1 MELNNKVLQACLA
14 RIEEQLAPENHDNYM
29 KIVVAGMRVALDKGP
44 NGIAGS
50 LLKSKDPVADSAKG
64 AIGLVLGMRSE
75 AKGAMPIQA
84 MIPAAMSLM
93 LKALDICDR
102 AGIIKV
108 TNVEVDKATKVFTDM
123 MMQMFKI
130 TPQMLRHAT
139 GKVNQLAED
148 PAALQKMRLAAGF
161 DRHPN
166 APTPTPLP
174 EE

>member
-14 RIEEQLAPENHDNYM
+14 RIEEQLAPENRDNYM

-50 LLKSKDPVADSAKG
+50 LLKSKDPVADAAKG
-64 AIGLVLGMRSE
+64 AIGLVLGMREE
-75 AKGAMPIQA
+75 AKGVMPMQA

-102 AGIIKV
+102 AGLVKV
-108 TNVEVDKATKVFTDM
+108 GNEEVDRATKIFTGM
-123 MMQMFKI
+123 IMKMHKI
-130 TPQMLRHAT
+130 TPQMLKHAT
-139 GKVNQLAED
+139 SKVNQLSED